1 MELIN
6 KYTTDLQ
13 VMPSQVDYENRLR
26 YHETFNVFMDLANKH
41 AEILGIDQ
49 NTFMNKGLFWLTV
62 KTRIRFY
69 RRPKMSDRIHAQTWP
84 VKPSSVR
91 SDRCYRILDD
101 DGLLAE
107 GRTEWAIMDM
117 NTTRLANMKDLF
129 PQELVFN
136 EEPFSFEDFP
146 RITPC
151 DETYTIKNKYTVIS
165 SDIDM
170 GQHMNNVAYVRALMG
185 MFSVQ
190 ELKDMD
196 IREIT
201 VIFKTSAHEGDVLS
215 MLYKKEGDILNC
227 GLYFEDGRPSL
238 LAQIRIANA

>member
-1 MELIN
+1 MELLN

-13 VMPSQVDYENRLR
+13 IMPSQTDYVNMLR

-49 NTFMNKGLFWLTV
+49 RAFMDRGFFWLTV

-69 RRPKMSDRIHAQTWP
+69 RRPVMSDRIQAQTWP
-84 VKPSSVR
+84 IRPSSVR

-107 GRTEWAIMDM
+107 GRTEWAVMDM
-117 NTTRLANMKDLF
+117 NTGRLANLKELF

-136 EEPFSFEDFP
+136 EEEFPIVDFP
-146 RITPC
+146 RIMPC
-151 DETYTIKNKYTVIS
+151 DDSFTLKNTYKVIS

-185 MFSVQ
+185 MFSVK

-201 VIFKTSAHEGDVLS
+201 VIFKTSAHENDVLS
-215 MLYKKEGDILNC
+215 MMYKWDGEILNC
-227 GLYFEDGRPSL
+227 GFYFEDGRPSL
-238 LAQIRIANA
+238 LAQIVLGKA

>member
-13 VMPSQVDYENRLR
+13 IMPSQVDYENRLR
-26 YHETFNVFMDLANKH
+26 YHETFNVFMDLANRH

-49 NTFMNKGLFWLTV
+49 NTLMNKGLFWLTV
-62 KTRIRFY
+62 KTRICFH
-69 RRPKMSDRIHAQTWP
+69 RRPKMSDRIQAQTWP

-117 NTTRLANMKDLF
+117 NTGRLANMKDMF

-136 EEPFSFEDFP
+136 EEPFSIEDFP
-146 RITPC
+146 RIAAC
-151 DETYTIKNKYTVIS
+151 DETYTLKNKYKVIS

-215 MLYKKEGDILNC
+215 MLYKNEGDILNC